1 MIMFHDY
8 DDCFD
13 GCEPKFL
20 VRLDDDAIGVKNDNR
35 PDCPYFVFKTKKET
49 AVKYRIPPL
58 FVTLIAAATLASSG
72 AAQAALNDRGGGLLY
87 DDVLNVTWLQDAN
100 YAKTSGYDAD
110 GRMNWTAATATPTRA
125 TTPTGWTRKRSGW
138 NWSRRRRTPAPRP

>member
-72 AAQAALNDRGGGLLY
+72 AAQAALLQPR
-87 DDVLNVTWLQDAN
+87 NVQHVTVAEGSS
-100 YAKTSGYDAD
+100 T
-110 GRMNWTAATATPTRA
+110 MTC
-125 TTPTGWTRKRSGW
+125 
-138 NWSRRRRTPAPRP
+138 